1 MDDLA
6 VRIRTIAEEIQA
18 LQQELAPKL
27 YGAAPAPRPRL
38 AIAERFR
45 SMYER
50 LQELI
55 LVHPPT
61 ALPVRSRRLHH
72 APRPD

>member
-18 LQQELAPKL
+18 LQEELAR
-27 YGAAPAPRPRL
+27 AAVPAQRHRR

-50 LQELI
+50 LQELV